1 MFKFLKK
8 RLKKFEDKLEAELE
22 SELKKEETKAK
33 PKKEEKQPEPV
44 VEEKPRV
51 EVKIKPPEP
60 KPEPVVEKKPIEPEK
75 QIEKSKPVEPSEQK
89 KELPEKSI
97 DDKIDELIKEPEK
110 PEHKTIAEP
119 KPEPEPIKEQEPEVK
134 EKPAERARARRKR
147 IEEDRRKRQEE
158 IDKQIEKSIE
168 AELEH
173 TLKARRS
180 IEQVV
185 KTEKKATPRISE
197 EKLDD
202 LLWDLEVG
210 LLESDVAYS
219 VIESI
224 KKDIKEELKY
234 ASFERGK
241 VGEVVETV
249 LKNAI
254 SHVLMSGDLDFNKF
268 IEEKKK
274 PVVIMFIG
282 VNGSGKTLS
291 IAKIATMLKKQGK
304 SSVMAAGDTFRAG
317 AIEQLSIHA
326 EKVGVKIIKHG
337 PGADPAAVAYDAID
351 HAKAKHKDVVLL
363 DTAGRVQTNINLM
376 DEMAKIKRVAKPDLI
391 IFVGDALS
399 GNDAVE
405 QAKRFNEIVGI
416 DGVILTKVDTDAKGG
431 SALSVAYTIGK
442 PLLFV
447 GVGQGYE
454 DQIPFDPQWMI
465 DNIFNE

>member
-1 MFKFLKK
+1 M
-8 RLKKFEDKLEAELE
+8 
-22 SELKKEETKAK
+22 
-33 PKKEEKQPEPV
+33 
-44 VEEKPRV
+44 
-51 EVKIKPPEP
+51 
-60 KPEPVVEKKPIEPEK
+60 
-75 QIEKSKPVEPSEQK
+75 
-89 KELPEKSI
+89 
-97 DDKIDELIKEPEK
+97 
-110 PEHKTIAEP
+110 
-119 KPEPEPIKEQEPEVK
+119 
-134 EKPAERARARRKR
+134 RARQS
-147 IEEDRRKRQEE
+147 IEE
-158 IDKQIEKSIE
+158 
-168 AELEH
+168 
-173 TLKARRS
+173 
-180 IEQVV
+180 VV
-185 KTEKKATPRISE
+185 KTDRKPSRGISE

-224 KKDIKEELKY
+224 KKDIKEELKH
-234 ASFERGK
+234 ASFERSK
-241 VGEVVETV
+241 VSEVVEGV

-254 SHVLMSGDLDFNKF
+254 AHVLTSNEMDFEDF
-268 IEEKKK
+268 IETTDK
-274 PVVIMFIG
+274 PIVIMFVG

-291 IAKIATMLKKQGK
+291 IGKIATMLKKMGY
-304 SSVMAAGDTFRAG
+304 SCAMAAGDTFRAG

-326 EKVGVKIIKHG
+326 DNVGVKIIKQG

-363 DTAGRVQTNINLM
+363 DTAGRMQTNINLM

-391 IFVGDALS
+391 IFVGDALA

-442 PLLFV
+442 PLLFI

-454 DQIPFDPQWMI
+454 DQIPFDAQWMI
-465 DNIFNE
+465 DNIFSKE

>member
-8 RLKKFEDKLEAELE
+8 KLKRFEDKLEAELVA
-22 SELKKEETKAK
+22 EL
-33 PKKEEKQPEPV
+33 EKD
-44 VEEKPRV
+44 
-51 EVKIKPPEP
+51 IKPETVKP
-60 KPEPVVEKKPIEPEK
+60 KPEPIIQKPSVEEKTLEKKEIIETPIEAPKPVEKPSVKVLPKIKEEKPKEVM
-75 QIEKSKPVEPSEQK
+75 KPVEPIK
-89 KELPEKSI
+89 KEISEEKTEKPI
-97 DDKIDELIKEPEK
+97 DKKIDKLIKEVEK
-110 PEHKTIAEP
+110 SDIIEH
-119 KPEPEPIKEQEPEVK
+119 
-134 EKPAERARARRKR
+134 RKR
-147 IEEDRRKRQEE
+147 IERDKRKREEE

-168 AELEH
+168 TELKH
-173 TLKARRS
+173 TLRAKKS
-180 IEQVV
+180 IEEVV
-185 KTEKKATPRISE
+185 RVEKGPSRGISE
-197 EKLDD
+197 DKLND

-210 LLESDVAYS
+210 LLESDVAYT

-224 KKDIKEELKY
+224 KNDIKKELRH
-234 ASFERGK
+234 ASIERGK
-241 VGEVVETV
+241 VSEVIENV

-254 SHVLMSGDLDFNKF
+254 GHVLKSNELDFIDF
-268 IEEKKK
+268 VEKNKK
-274 PVVIMFIG
+274 PVVVMFVG
-282 VNGSGKTLS
+282 VNGSGKTLA

-304 SSVMAAGDTFRAG
+304 SCVMAAGDTFRAG
-317 AIEQLSIHA
+317 AIEQLNIHA
-326 EKVGVKIIKHG
+326 DNVGVKIVKHG
-337 PGADPAAVAYDAID
+337 SGADPAAVAYDAID

-447 GVGQGYE
+447 GIGQGYE
-454 DQIPFDPQWMI
+454 EHLPFDPEWML
-465 DNIFNE
+465 DNIFGKSET

>member
-8 RLKKFEDKLEAELE
+8 KLKIFEDKLEEEIEAELE
-22 SELKKEETKAK
+22 KEAEVEKPIEPVKSKEKPKPILEKKPEIKEEIKPVEK
-33 PKKEEKQPEPV
+33 PKEKPIFEKKLEIKEKPLEPKIEEKKPEIKPEIK
-44 VEEKPRV
+44 VEEKPV
-51 EVKIKPPEP
+51 
-60 KPEPVVEKKPIEPEK
+60 IE
-75 QIEKSKPVEPSEQK
+75 
-89 KELPEKSI
+89 
-97 DDKIDELIKEPEK
+97 
-110 PEHKTIAEP
+110 T
-119 KPEPEPIKEQEPEVK
+119 
-134 EKPAERARARRKR
+134 RKAR
-147 IEEDRRKRQEE
+147 IEYDRQKRQEE
-158 IDKQIEKSIE
+158 IDKQIEKTIE

-173 TLKARRS
+173 TLRTRKS
-180 IEQVV
+180 IEEIV
-185 KTEKKATPRISE
+185 KTEKKPTLAISD

-202 LLWDLEVG
+202 LLWDLEIG

-224 KKDIKEELKY
+224 KKDIKEELKN
-234 ASFERGK
+234 ASVERGK
-241 VGEVVETV
+241 IGEVVETV

-254 SHVLMSGDLDFNKF
+254 SHVLKSNELDFKEF
-268 IEEKKK
+268 IDKHDK

-291 IAKIATMLKKQGK
+291 IAKIATMLKKMGY
-304 SSVMAAGDTFRAG
+304 SCVMAAGDTFRAG

-337 PGADPAAVAYDAID
+337 PGADPAAVAYDAIN
-351 HAKAKHKDVVLL
+351 HAKAKHKDLVLL

-399 GNDAVE
+399 GNDAVD
-405 QAKRFNEIVGI
+405 QAKRFNEVVGI
-416 DGVILTKVDTDAKGG
+416 NGVILTKVDTDAKGG

-447 GVGQGYE
+447 GIGQGYE
-454 DQIPFDPQWMI
+454 DQIPFDPEWMI
-465 DNIFNE
+465 KNIFGKEE

>member
-1 MFKFLKK
+1 MFKFLKNK
-8 RLKKFEDKLEAELE
+8 LKKFEDKLEEELE
-22 SELKKEETKAK
+22 EELKKEEKPKEKVQPKVKKEETKTIEKKVKKPEPKKEGKKEPIKK
-33 PKKEEKQPEPV
+33 PKKEKKKISEEKQKR
-44 VEEKPRV
+44 EE
-51 EVKIKPPEP
+51 
-60 KPEPVVEKKPIEPEK
+60 
-75 QIEKSKPVEPSEQK
+75 
-89 KELPEKSI
+89 ELE
-97 DDKIDELIKEPEK
+97 
-110 PEHKTIAEP
+110 
-119 KPEPEPIKEQEPEVK
+119 
-134 EKPAERARARRKR
+134 
-147 IEEDRRKRQEE
+147 
-158 IDKQIEKSIE
+158 KQIEKSIE
-168 AELEH
+168 TELEH
-173 TLKARRS
+173 TLKTRKS
-180 IEQVV
+180 IGEVV
-185 KTEKKATPRISE
+185 KKE
-197 EKLDD
+197 ERGITLSDERLDD

-224 KKDIKEELKY
+224 KKDIKEELKNVTF
-234 ASFERGK
+234 SRK
-241 VGEVVETV
+241 KLSETIENV

-254 SHVLMSGDLDFNKF
+254 SNVLKSNELDFIEF
-268 IEEKKK
+268 IDKKEK

-291 IAKIATMLKKQGK
+291 IGKIATMLKKK
-304 SSVMAAGDTFRAG
+304 SFSCVMAAGDTFRAG

-326 EKVGVKIIKHG
+326 ENVGCKIIKHG
-337 PGADPAAVAYDAID
+337 AGADPAAVAFDAIE

-442 PLLFV
+442 PLLFL

-454 DQIPFDPQWMI
+454 DQIAFDPEWMLG
-465 DNIFNE
+465 NIFGKK

>member
-8 RLKKFEDKLEAELE
+8 KLKGFEDKLEAELE
-22 SELKKEETKAK
+22 AELSKEKPKILEDSEIKKQESKIKPVEEKKLTTV
-33 PKKEEKQPEPV
+33 KKEEKLKSES
-44 VEEKPRV
+44 
-51 EVKIKPPEP
+51 
-60 KPEPVVEKKPIEPEK
+60 EKKEQFDKKGE
-75 QIEKSKPVEPSEQK
+75 QILKK
-89 KELPEKSI
+89 KE
-97 DDKIDELIKEPEK
+97 DE
-110 PEHKTIAEP
+110 
-119 KPEPEPIKEQEPEVK
+119 
-134 EKPAERARARRKR
+134 ERRIR
-147 IEEDRRKRQEE
+147 IEIDRRKKEDE

-168 AELEH
+168 SELEH
-173 TLKARRS
+173 TLRTRHG
-180 IEQVV
+180 IEQAVQFDK
-185 KTEKKATPRISE
+185 KTTITISD
-197 EKLDD
+197 EKLDE

-210 LLESDVAYS
+210 LLESDVAYN

-224 KKDIKEELKY
+224 KKDIKEELKHIDVV
-234 ASFERGK
+234 RGK
-241 VGEVVETV
+241 IGEVVKTV

-254 SHVLMSGDLDFNKF
+254 SHVLMSNELDFDEF
-268 IEEKKK
+268 IKKHDK
-274 PVVIMFIG
+274 PIVIMFIG

-291 IAKIATMLKKQGK
+291 IAKIATMLKNKGY
-304 SSVMAAGDTFRAG
+304 SCVMAAGDTFRAG

-326 EKVGVKIIKHG
+326 EKVGIKIIKHG
-337 PGADPAAVAYDAID
+337 PGADPAAVAFDAID

-405 QAKRFNEIVGI
+405 QARRFNEVCGI

-442 PLLFV
+442 PLLFI

-454 DQIPFDPQWMI
+454 DHIPFDPEWMI
-465 DNIFNE
+465 NNIFGKEE